1 MLHRAA
7 KLGGLM
13 WLSSGS
19 ASQAGFATGLGRSG
33 FEVEHDMQKA
43 LYIEQLMLRKGHVK
57 LLVVNYNACTTN

>member
-1 MLHRAA
+1 MLCQAA

-19 ASQAGFATGLGRSG
+19 ASQASFTMGSGHSG